1 MVNWIHSTPHLPQ
14 TQKTSLFLFAS
25 MAWAVWT
32 RRKKMAIEKIFPSNP
47 SDVIFLQLYYF
58 CRTGQCYTATQAK
71 GEG

>member
-1 MVNWIHSTPHLPQ
+1 
-14 TQKTSLFLFAS
+14 

-47 SDVIFLQLYYF
+47 SDVIFFSFIIFAELVS
-58 CRTGQCYTATQAK
+58 ATQAK